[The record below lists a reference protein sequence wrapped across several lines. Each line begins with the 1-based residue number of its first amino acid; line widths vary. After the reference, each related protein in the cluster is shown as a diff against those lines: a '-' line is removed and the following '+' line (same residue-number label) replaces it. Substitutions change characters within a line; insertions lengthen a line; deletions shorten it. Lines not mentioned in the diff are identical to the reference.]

1 MAKPLVNDELWAL
14 VQPLLPPPPPR
25 RFRYP
30 GRKSIDDRKALT
42 GIIFVLKSGIPGEM
56 LPQEMECSAVRE

>member
-14 VQPLLPPPPPR
+14 VLPLLRPPPPR

-30 GRKSIDDRKALT
+30 ERRQT
-42 GIIFVLKSGIPGEM
+42 H
-56 LPQEMECSAVRE
+56 